1 MYFKGWLLFCRRRS
15 TEQLRKVLTVACG
28 RTARVLSCS
37 QTRVVCSGP
46 SCKTSSSRW
55 MASGTAGGGE
65 GVVFASRRGA
75 VMYVL
80 YTSCIFLRPHHLQR
94 IEARVPDFC
103 QHGRE
108 WYFQKVGMVYTIPIL
123 NSRRCVVAEASAKAV
138 RLSVSVIAS
147 SLV

>member
-1 MYFKGWLLFCRRRS
+1 MQGLELA
-15 TEQLRKVLTVACG
+15 VAG
-28 RTARVLSCS
+28 SNIASAF
-37 QTRVVCSGP
+37 
-46 SCKTSSSRW
+46 
-55 MASGTAGGGE
+55 MASGTAGGDE
-65 GVVFASRRGA
+65 GAMFASRRRA

-80 YTSCIFLRPHHLQR
+80 HTSCIFLHPHRLQR

-108 WYFQKVGMVYTIPIL
+108 WYFQKVGMVYTIQIL